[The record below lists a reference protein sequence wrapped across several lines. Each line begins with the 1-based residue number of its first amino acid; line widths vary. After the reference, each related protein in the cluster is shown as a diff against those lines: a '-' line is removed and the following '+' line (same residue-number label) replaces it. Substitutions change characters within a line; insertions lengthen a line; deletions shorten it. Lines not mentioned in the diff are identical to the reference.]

1 MGSWI
6 GSAIGAVGDI
16 FSTALTNRQ
25 QIKLM
30 REQNEFNAQEAEK
43 QRDWQEYMWNMENE
57 YNSASSQRERLEEAG
72 LNPYVMLN
80 GGSAGIAG
88 SAGQGA
94 TAQGA
99 NVPQLSKPNIAPYL
113 TQISDQIYQKP
124 IRDANVRK
132 ADADARRAEADA
144 ENAEADTDLK
154 KQEYDRR
161 EIYRANWKE
170 LAELDLLNA
179 RIANRHNRYLADMDF
194 IRFEQMYETWDSKV
208 MADNADNLLRVD
220 NADVQ
225 KTLNTLRVP
234 QAVVGFLETC
244 VSVSNLVK
252 QGILTDAQ
260 AKEALAT
267 AYYMNALANGVTLD
281 NTIKK
286 ETLDQTVDTI
296 LQELKARETRANEE
310 IGARAGYYED
320 PSDVLSRVVSGE
332 SDPEVERLS
341 EREKLDISL
350 GKVLPRDNTDISPAL
365 DPYILERRFKS
376 FPSKPQF
383 KIDTDSIPFQRGYE
397 NYNRDVRE
405 QVSKIEL
412 NDADK
417 ELAKQLKITEEQMLN
432 YKKAQAASDA
442 FKNVAQGV
450 SSFLPNRSI
459 INSTSNSTST
469 SVNENWNHILK

>member
-25 QIKLM
+25 QTKLM

-72 LNPYVMLN
+72 LNPYLMLN

-94 TAQGA
+94 IAQGA

-144 ENAEADTDLK
+144 ENAEAETKLK
-154 KQEYDRR
+154 VQEHDRL
-161 EIYRANWKE
+161 ETYRKYWDEKAS
-170 LAELDLLNA
+170 LDMLNA
-179 RIANRHNRYLADMDF
+179 RIAMRHNRYLADMDF

-208 MADNADNLLRVD
+208 MADNADNLLRFD

-225 KTLNTLRVP
+225 KTLNKLRVP

-267 AYYMNALANGVTLD
+267 AYYMNALANGITMD
-281 NTIKK
+281 NTIK
-286 ETLDQTVDTI
+286 EQTLHQTIDTI

-320 PSDVLSRVVSGE
+320 PSAVLSRVVSGE
-332 SDPEVERLS
+332 TDPEVARLS
-341 EREKLDISL
+341 EREKLDVAL
-350 GKVLPRDNTDISPAL
+350 GKVLPRDNTDVSPAL

-383 KIDTDSIPFQRGYE
+383 KVDVDSIPFQRGYE

-412 NDADK
+412 TDAEK
-417 ELAKQLKITEEQMLN
+417 ELAKQMKITEEEMLN

-459 INSTSNSTST
+459 INSTSTSTSR
-469 SVNENWNHILK
+469 SVNENHNYIYK